1 MTPPFRLFLATL
13 AFVLLI
19 VFAVSAVGMERKGD
33 TIVLTKEEAAAC
45 DVAPGCVLVLKDNV
59 LGLMARAQAAGRAE
73 ARKECRS
80 ITRGPNDSDSEPRL

>member
-19 VFAVSAVGMERKGD
+19 VFAASAVGMERKGD

-45 DVAPGCVLVLKDNV
+45 DVAPGCVLVLKDTVVKMVQRGV
-59 LGLMARAQAAGRAE
+59 LEGRKVK
-73 ARKECRS
+73 RGECRN
-80 ITRGPNDSDSEPRL
+80 ITSLNFDPEPGL